1 MNSSFVISAA
11 YHWPD
16 IRKKEKTN
24 HSEIAIKHI
33 ANIITNR
40 FNGKEK
46 FPGINISYK
55 RLRAS
60 AGKTMLESIFKRI
73 ETSNVIIFDITEK
86 NPNVFL
92 ELGIAIALT
101 KSNYNISVYLIKEKN
116 EKSSVAKDLPSDLQG
131 YFISEY
137 VVNSKEEVSF
147 QDNNSLRMS
156 IESDV
161 KDFYATKI
169 PTNPPIDEINYQ

>member
-1 MNSSFVISAA
+1 MNSVFVISAA
-11 YHWPD
+11 YQWPKSE
-16 IRKKEKTN
+16 RKEQANNSEK
-24 HSEIAIKHI
+24 AIKHLSK
-33 ANIITNR
+33 IITNR
-40 FNGKEK
+40 FTGKGK
-46 FPGINISYK
+46 LSGISIAYK

-73 ETSNVIIFDITEK
+73 ETSNVIVFDISDN

-92 ELGIAIALT
+92 ELGMAIALT
-101 KSNYNISVYLIKEKN
+101 KNKFDISVYLIKEKK
-116 EKSSVAKDLPSDLQG
+116 EKGALLSNLPSDLQG

-137 VVNSKEEVSF
+137 IVNPKSEVTF

-161 KDFYATKI
+161 KDFYAARLSA
-169 PTNPPIDEINYQ
+169 NPQLDEINYK